1 MNEDKEVSFSIE
13 KVGFHFIKVL
23 RLFKQELGYGF
34 KDVFDGA
41 LSYSEY
47 MPLSRAQEL
56 KQKFEA
62 VGAEVSISDIP
73 QTNIK
78 E

>member
-1 MNEDKEVSFSIE
+1 MGEKDVSFSID
-13 KVGFHFIKVL
+13 KVGIRFIKVL

-56 KQKFEA
+56 KWKFEA
-62 VGAEVSISDIP
+62 FGATVSIRDIP
-73 QTNIK
+73 K
-78 E
+78 S

>member
-1 MNEDKEVSFSIE
+1 MSEEKEVSFSID
-13 KVGFHFIKVL
+13 KVGIHFIKVL

-34 KDVFDGA
+34 KDVFGGA

-47 MPLSRAQEL
+47 MPRSRAQEL

-62 VGAEVSISDIP
+62 IGATVSIRDIP
-73 QTNIK
+73 K
-78 E
+78 S